1 MSKVEK
7 YIKIENLSV
16 SDELFKFVNE
26 ELLPGTKIT
35 QKDFWEKF
43 DSFAHELTPENR
55 KLINEGFV
63 FTDQVFSLKDAE
75 NSKNAFWSVINC
87 KYDTG
92 MEPEN
97 RFWNPGDNPKDI
109 IKIEGLKTMN

>member
-1 MSKVEK
+1 MK
-7 YIKIENLSV
+7 
-16 SDELFKFVNE
+16 
-26 ELLPGTKIT
+26 
-35 QKDFWEKF
+35 
-43 DSFAHELTPENR
+43 ENR

-63 FTDQVFSLKDAE
+63 FTDQVFSLEDAE

-109 IKIEGLKTMN
+109 IKIDKPHLSSKVIFDLITNQRFGELLANITNSK